1 MKAMSDNYCVACGAR
16 IPDGRHICPKCER
29 QSRKTAHTNGD
40 FVRLMSDEQL
50 AKILQCPT
58 EGGWQAVTEQCMAFC
73 FDCEKCRLEWLKAER
88 RTEK

>member
-40 FVRLMSDEQL
+40 FLRLMSDEQL
-50 AKILQCPT
+50 AKIIQCPVDG
-58 EGGWQAVTEQCMAFC
+58 ELLEHCAR
-73 FDCEKCRLEWLKAER
+73 FDCDCNRCRLDWLKAER